1 MLYLA
6 LPLILTAL
14 GFHSNYSNEPSSTH
28 TQTETAIYRHSYID
42 CIVLKSIVTPIHSQ
56 LKKAFY
62 TNCEHT

>member
-28 TQTETAIYRHSYID
+28 TQTETAIYIHSYID
-42 CIVLKSIVTPIHSQ
+42 LYSFKVHSNTYSQ
-56 LKKAFY
+56 STEKGFL
-62 TNCEHT
+62 N